1 MSSITVTTPDGS
13 AAGTVDLP
21 GTVFAAALNVPL
33 IHQVVV
39 AQLAAARQGT
49 ASTRTRGEVS
59 GTGRKPYKQKGT
71 GRARQGSLRGPQF
84 EAGGVAH
91 GPKPRTYGQRTPKK
105 MKAAALRSVLS
116 DRAGE
121 GRVHVVTR
129 IVDGDRP
136 STRQARETLARL
148 VAGRPRTLVVLC
160 AAQEADWL
168 SLRNLVGVN
177 VLDEGQLN
185 AYDVVVSDDVVFTQA
200 ALDAFIARQRGM
212 ATASD
217 APDTTGGE
225 S

>member
-1 MSSITVTTPDGS
+1 MSSVTVTTPDGS

-200 ALDAFIARQRGM
+200 ALDAFIARQRGV

-217 APDTTGGE
+217 APGTTGGE